1 MMKRFYVYKYT
12 CKQTGKVYIGQ
23 TCRKTPAIRAGING
37 ERYKSSRKFYLAIKK
52 YGWDNFELEILEKDL
67 TLEEADLK
75 EKEYIKL
82 YDSIDNGYNIFDG
95 GHNKTT
101 SSETKELQRQSQLN
115 KTKEN
120 RLLYGTGL
128 KLSAIEKLSNMYKGK
143 KSFYLKENGAA
154 ANAKSVY
161 VYDKDY
167 NFVIEYTS
175 RLKAKNELH
184 IGDLKLFEY
193 LDSDKLF
200 NNFYLRNSKI

>member
-1 MMKRFYVYKYT
+1 MKRFCVYKYV

-23 TCRKTPAIRAGING
+23 TCRKTPAIRAGTNG
-37 ERYKSSRKFYLAIKK
+37 DRYISSRKFYSAIKK
-52 YGWDNFELEILEKDL
+52 YGWNNFELEILEKDL

-101 SSETKELQRQSQLN
+101 SNETKELQRQSQLN
-115 KTKEN
+115 KTKES

-128 KLSAIEKLSNMYKGK
+128 KPSAIEKLSNMYKGK
-143 KSFYLKENGAA
+143 PFYLKENGAP

-167 NFVIEYTS
+167 NFIIEYTS
-175 RLKAKNELH
+175 RLKAKNELN
-184 IGDLKLFEY
+184 ISDSKLLEY
-193 LDSDKLF
+193 LNSDKLF

>member
-1 MMKRFYVYKYT
+1 MVKKFYVYKYT

-23 TCRKTPAIRAGING
+23 TCRETPAIRAGTNG
-37 ERYKSSRKFYLAIKK
+37 DRYKSSRKFYSAIKK
-52 YGWDNFELEILEKDL
+52 YGWNNFELEILEKDL

-82 YDSIDNGYNIFDG
+82 YDSINNGYNIFDG

-101 SSETKELQRQSQLN
+101 SSETKELQRQGQLN
-115 KTKEN
+115 KIKEN
-120 RLLYGTGL
+120 RLLYGTSL
-128 KLSAIEKLSNMYKGK
+128 KPSAIEKLSNMYKGK
-143 KSFYLKENGAA
+143 QFYLKENGATP
-154 ANAKSVY
+154 NAKSVY

-167 NFVIEYTS
+167 NFIIEYTS
-175 RLKAKNELH
+175 RLKAKNELN
-184 IGDLKLFEY
+184 ISYSKLLKY